1 MDFKEILTYFV
12 GDKKIDTSEAEE
24 IKKNLKTIVDS
35 IGRRVITMDQG
46 RIVRD
51 DKQGKYVL

>member
-1 MDFKEILTYFV
+1 VLLTTHNKV
-12 GDKKIDTSEAEE
+12 
-24 IKKNLKTIVDS
+24 IVDS
-35 IGRRVITMDQG
+35 IGRRVVTMDQG